1 MGLSI
6 GLISLSL
13 SAVLIFISN
22 KFFLQKN
29 ILDQKNERSS
39 HNEIATRSGGIA
51 LFTCI
56 FLISFANYIYGNT
69 LFDYSILIPL
79 GLLVTIGIY
88 DDVFNID
95 FKLKFIFQVIAAK
108 IIVDTGLLVDNFHG
122 VFGLFEINR
131 VVAQFLTIFIIL
143 SIVNAINFIDGID
156 GLAIS
161 VFSFFIV
168 TFEFFSVSNTPLF
181 NFSIIILACLIPL
194 FFFNFKK
201 RNKVFLGDSGSHLL
215 GGIVSIYVIFILSQ
229 NYVIKPQYDIHKILF
244 VISILSYPIIDLVRI
259 VYIRLKN
266 KKSPFEAD
274 KKHIHHYVLSK
285 TKNHFLTTL
294 SILIFSL
301 FIMGIIM
308 FVLPK

>member
-6 GLISLSL
+6 GLVSLSL
-13 SAVLIFISN
+13 SAILIFISN
-22 KFFLQKN
+22 KFFLQKK

-51 LFTCI
+51 LFITV

-69 LFDYSILIPL
+69 LFNYSILVPL
-79 GLLVTIGIY
+79 GLLVSIGVY

-122 VFGLFEINR
+122 VLGLFEINR
-131 VVAQFLTIFIIL
+131 VIAQLLTIFIIL

-161 VFSFFIV
+161 IFSFFIL
-168 TFEFFSVSNTPLF
+168 TFEFFSISNTPLF

-194 FFFNFKK
+194 LYFNFRKK
-201 RNKVFLGDSGSHLL
+201 NKVFLGDSGSHFL

-229 NYVIKPQYDIHKILF
+229 NYTIKPQFDIHKILF
-244 VISILSYPIIDLVRI
+244 VISILSYPVIDLVRI

-266 KKSPFEAD
+266 KKSPFKAD
-274 KKHIHHYVLSK
+274 KKHIHHYILGK

-294 SILIFSL
+294 FILIFSL
-301 FIMGIIM
+301 FILAVIM
-308 FVLPK
+308 FIFPE